1 MAEYF
6 RRLASHAAHDRLAI
20 VDPVSSKSS
29 TPGQH
34 SYAQLL
40 LRVNVFHEKLTAAA
54 QEARRP
60 IEGARVG
67 LMVPPGV
74 DFIAALLAIWS
85 VKAIIIDFSAL
96 EWSAETPCTIIYTSG
111 TTGLPKG
118 AILSAKNL
126 EFSFRSL
133 ADTWQLT
140 CEDRVLHVLPLHHGH
155 GLTLSLLLPLWAGAT
170 VEFMAKFN
178 EKLVWERFL
187 STSLHPV
194 TVFMAVPTIWVK
206 MIAYFNQNF
215 KSDPAK
221 AKRATE
227 AAASLRLAISGS
239 AALPAPIRDA
249 WAQISNGY
257 LLLERYGTTETG
269 ITYSERLSPNGRVH
283 GSVGWP
289 LPGVQARL
297 ITAEGQDVTNIPDVM
312 GEIQIKSDGLMK
324 EYWGKPGAAEKDLT
338 EDGWWRTGD
347 LALIKAEHGN
357 ATFIQGRA
365 SVDIIKSGGYK
376 ISGLDIE
383 TEMLQLPYVQE
394 VAVVGVPDTVWGEA
408 VAAICVPV
416 QGKDAELTIANIRE
430 NLKSRLASYK
440 LPKKLFVMK
449 ELPRNAMGKV
459 QKKALREQCFPR
471 PRETKL

>member
-1 MAEYF
+1 M
-6 RRLASHAAHDRLAI
+6 
-20 VDPVSSKSS
+20 
-29 TPGQH
+29 
-34 SYAQLL
+34 
-40 LRVNVFHEKLTAAA
+40 
-54 QEARRP
+54 
-60 IEGARVG
+60 
-67 LMVPPGV
+67 
-74 DFIAALLAIWS
+74 
-85 VKAIIIDFSAL
+85 
-96 EWSAETPCTIIYTSG
+96 
-111 TTGLPKG
+111 
-118 AILSAKNL
+118 SAKNL

-283 GSVGWP
+283 V
-289 LPGVQARL
+289 RYKNR
-297 ITAEGQDVTNIPDVM
+297 E
-312 GEIQIKSDGLMK
+312 K
-324 EYWGKPGAAEKDLT
+324 E
-338 EDGWWRTGD
+338 R
-347 LALIKAEHGN
+347 
-357 ATFIQGRA
+357 
-365 SVDIIKSGGYK
+365 
-376 ISGLDIE
+376 
-383 TEMLQLPYVQE
+383 
-394 VAVVGVPDTVWGEA
+394 
-408 VAAICVPV
+408 
-416 QGKDAELTIANIRE
+416 
-430 NLKSRLASYK
+430 
-440 LPKKLFVMK
+440 
-449 ELPRNAMGKV
+449 
-459 QKKALREQCFPR
+459 
-471 PRETKL
+471 